1 MDVISY
7 SKAVKAKKKS
17 EKIKKRLGLE
27 EYRNGELDV
36 VGEFENVK
44 QRLEKLEEACEGK
57 NQDKSIILKTNND
70 FKKGVRVGL
79 EVSENR
85 LKGEGNWEIEIDLG
99 EDAIQL
105 GKIEWRTA
113 VEVNEDSV
121 ELEDDLNKSYSFY
134 ENNFSGIIIATD
146 TGNGYRVLGES
157 QIPSSPFRQSL
168 KIRITLDGTCELD
181 QLIIS
186 YNVSPIWDRISDVEK
201 NISINLNK
209 HNLRVNSI
217 LNQSAYKFTDMIFD
231 DFHNEDGIDVEK
243 SKGYIFDSS
252 RKIIK
257 IDPSKE
263 KAEIVLKSEEVNNPT
278 KLFISIAINE
288 QTEKE
293 IKISFEKG
301 NHEGVIF
308 EGGVM
313 KLNKRNEEEYNISG
327 YFESSIIDL
336 GTNIKRIKSILS
348 EYDAPSN
355 SIISVLFK
363 TSKDSMDFTEYK
375 STNDIENMNIDDRFV
390 KVKLELRAAV
400 TLQPKSLLNL
410 FEIDEGVMKDGET
423 ISIQSLDKILK
434 RINDISN
441 DSKNL
446 LIPFFYDILKRK
458 NNIATY
464 DFEFNE
470 VVKEL
475 GYLSIKGYYS

>member
-113 VEVNEDSV
+113 VEVNDSV
-121 ELEDDLNKSYSFY
+121 EVEDDLNKSYSFY

-157 QIPSSPFRQSL
+157 QIPNSPFRQFL

-186 YNVSPIWDRISDVEK
+186 YNVRPLWDRISDIEK

-217 LNQSAYKFTDMIFD
+217 LNQSAYKFTDMVFD

-243 SKGYIFDSS
+243 STGYIFDSS

-257 IDPSKE
+257 IAPPNE
-263 KAEIVLKSEEVNNPT
+263 KAEIVFKSEEATNPT
-278 KLFISIAINE
+278 KLFISLAIDE

-293 IKISFEKG
+293 KPIPFQTG
-301 NHEGVIF
+301 RYEGVAYENEVI
-308 EGGVM
+308 
-313 KLNKRNEEEYNISG
+313 KLSKINEEEYIKAG
-327 YFESSIIDL
+327 HFETSIIDL
-336 GTNIKRIKSILS
+336 GTNIKRIKKIFSDYI
-348 EYDAPSN
+348 APSN
-355 SIISVLFK
+355 AVINFLFK
-363 TSKDSMDFTEYK
+363 TSKDGIEFTDYKPVANLDNMD
-375 STNDIENMNIDDRFV
+375 IDDRYIQV
-390 KVKLELRAAV
+390 KVELLAAY
-400 TLQPKSLLNL
+400 TLKPKPTVNLYQLN
-410 FEIDEGVMKDGET
+410 DGATKDGET
-423 ISIQSLDKILK
+423 ILIRSLDKMLK
-434 RINDISN
+434 RVNDISN

-446 LIPFFYDILKRK
+446 SIPFFYDILKRR
-458 NNIATY
+458 NNITTY
-464 DFEFNE
+464 DYKSNQAIE
-470 VVKEL
+470 EL
-475 GYLSIKGYYS
+475 GYLSIRGHYI